1 MGLVFKLVC
10 TRWAGMAK
18 TPIRGLTTDGFIDA
32 AVNFGSY
39 SKVDIKCDRKL
50 AGQVLFGLEL
60 GENE

>member
-1 MGLVFKLVC
+1 MGLIFQLVC
-10 TRWAGMAK
+10 TRWAGMVK
-18 TPIRGLTTDGFIDA
+18 MPIRGLTTDGFIDA
-32 AVNFGSY
+32 AVNFGLY